1 MISVLYF
8 YSQED
13 IDSIVNNSTAYSED
27 ESEDSL
33 EEEMCT
39 QLCEMLY
46 LKYLFVNFDQ
56 GNLKYKPNIFPF
68 VMCYKQKYYCK

>member
-33 EEEMCT
+33 EEEMYAI
-39 QLCEMLY
+39 M
-46 LKYLFVNFDQ
+46 
-56 GNLKYKPNIFPF
+56 
-68 VMCYKQKYYCK
+68 